1 MLTAKEVTRLLD
13 IANAGVNKGQIALA
27 RKVYEGILAGR
38 PDHAPTLISLALSH
52 VAVSEYDR
60 AEEILRRILDVNP
73 EDADALAYLG
83 LAAKLAGRDSEARR
97 DSREDPRRHD
107 CTHDA
112 ADRARCFCRRLIM
125 ADSLL
130 NRRDVDSTTAD
141 DGCSA

>member
-83 LAAKLAGRDSEARR
+83 LAAKLVGRDSEA
-97 DSREDPRRHD
+97 EEILEKIP
-107 CTHDA
+107 
-112 ADRARCFCRRLIM
+112 
-125 ADSLL
+125 
-130 NRRDVDSTTAD
+130 VGTTAHTMLQTVLD
-141 DGCSA
+141 ASAVG

>member
-1 MLTAKEVTRLLD
+1 MLTAKDVTRLLD

-38 PDHAPTLISLALSH
+38 PDHAPALISLALSH

-83 LAAKLAGRDSEARR
+83 LAAKLAGRNDEA
-97 DSREDPRRHD
+97 EEILEKIP
-107 CTHDA
+107 
-112 ADRARCFCRRLIM
+112 
-125 ADSLL
+125 
-130 NRRDVDSTTAD
+130 VGTTAHTMLQTVLD
-141 DGCSA
+141 ASAVG

>member
-60 AEEILRRILDVNP
+60 AEE
-73 EDADALAYLG
+73 LAYLG
-83 LAAKLAGRDSEARR
+83 LAAKLAGRDDEA
-97 DSREDPRRHD
+97 EEILEKIP
-107 CTHDA
+107 
-112 ADRARCFCRRLIM
+112 
-125 ADSLL
+125 
-130 NRRDVDSTTAD
+130 VGTTAHTMLQTVLD
-141 DGCSA
+141 ASAVG